1 MSYLWYRKQ
10 WLMIVGAVWAYVVY
24 SSYDMI
30 ERKSVGFS
38 QAVLWYM
45 SKQTFIYM
53 AVLLLV
59 TVYITVDF
67 KLANCHELCFQV
79 YKRRNCGFVFG
90 LILFNM
96 ILSFLTFGII
106 SVLCCIKYGIDMYFV
121 GLIFLRSLL
130 SYCLPGTFLI
140 LAGFSIAYKTG
151 VKGSVM
157 LSLILLYLGSPSFDE
172 AVAELAKTQEAMFFF
187 QNFDFIQGR
196 DGMVFSIDVGNM
208 KAYKWIKMIGMT
220 ALASVVLARILLR
233 KARIVT
239 AGLVGVFIVCE
250 IYYYGVHDRG
260 LEEYMNLNSSIY
272 YTEVE
277 RKGYLN
283 NEYYDKTS
291 PFRITEYDMD
301 IKLSDH
307 MDVKC
312 ELKLDPADT
321 GKDQYTFT
329 LYHTLKIKKVTYNGR
344 KISYKRNRDFLTVG
358 ELGDGVLCIEY
369 YGCVDNC
376 LSNKDSIFL
385 PENAAYYP
393 LAGKRRLTS
402 NSAFVNDFDSRYSV
416 RTNVSGVYTN
426 LDKVSDNEYA
436 SVCRGPVLIK
446 GLINER
452 VIDGFTVL
460 VPKYPLY
467 PVDDNRIRETID
479 ICMNS
484 KIAPDVKF
492 IAFGMNYMYMNNGV
506 FNGYIMDYYGGDTD
520 AYDQ

>member
-1 MSYLWYRKQ
+1 
-10 WLMIVGAVWAYVVY
+10 MIVGAVWAYVVY

-187 QNFDFIQGR
+187 QNFDFIQG
-196 DGMVFSIDVGNM
+196 
-208 KAYKWIKMIGMT
+208 
-220 ALASVVLARILLR
+220 
-233 KARIVT
+233 
-239 AGLVGVFIVCE
+239 
-250 IYYYGVHDRG
+250 
-260 LEEYMNLNSSIY
+260 
-272 YTEVE
+272 
-277 RKGYLN
+277 
-283 NEYYDKTS
+283 
-291 PFRITEYDMD
+291 
-301 IKLSDH
+301 
-307 MDVKC
+307 
-312 ELKLDPADT
+312 
-321 GKDQYTFT
+321 
-329 LYHTLKIKKVTYNGR
+329 
-344 KISYKRNRDFLTVG
+344 
-358 ELGDGVLCIEY
+358 
-369 YGCVDNC
+369 
-376 LSNKDSIFL
+376 
-385 PENAAYYP
+385 
-393 LAGKRRLTS
+393 
-402 NSAFVNDFDSRYSV
+402 
-416 RTNVSGVYTN
+416 
-426 LDKVSDNEYA
+426 
-436 SVCRGPVLIK
+436 
-446 GLINER
+446 
-452 VIDGFTVL
+452 
-460 VPKYPLY
+460 
-467 PVDDNRIRETID
+467 
-479 ICMNS
+479 
-484 KIAPDVKF
+484 
-492 IAFGMNYMYMNNGV
+492 
-506 FNGYIMDYYGGDTD
+506 
-520 AYDQ
+520 